1 MCIPVCDDDDV
12 AMKDASAM
20 MNMQSQNNRTLRPI
34 PLARWCVSLALLSAT
49 VAPAP
54 SFSQGT
60 PAQRMAC
67 TPDVLRLCSA
77 FIPNAD
83 EITACLIERSAALSD
98 ACRTVFEPVMNQQP
112 GVNDGTGARNAPE
125 DRDR

>member
-1 MCIPVCDDDDV
+1 
-12 AMKDASAM
+12 M
-20 MNMQSQNNRTLRPI
+20 MMSSIDFRLRMAGLLMNVESQNKWIILRLM

-49 VAPAP
+49 ASPAP

-60 PAQRMAC
+60 PEQRLAC

-83 EITACLIERSAALSD
+83 EITIVSERGAPSSAMHAGRRS
-98 ACRTVFEPVMNQQP
+98 RRE
-112 GVNDGTGARNAPE
+112 
-125 DRDR
+125 